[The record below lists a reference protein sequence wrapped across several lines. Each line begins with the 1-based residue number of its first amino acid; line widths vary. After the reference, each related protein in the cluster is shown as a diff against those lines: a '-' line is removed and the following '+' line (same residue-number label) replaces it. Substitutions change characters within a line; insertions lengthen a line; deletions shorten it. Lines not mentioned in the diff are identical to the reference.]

1 MRLVDQHN
9 VDWRDRAQFYGL
21 AAEMMRRILVNYAE
35 QRRAEKRGSGGKRV
49 ELVETIAITDELDLD
64 LLALDEALS
73 TLAELDQEKAKL
85 VEMKYF
91 GGMTINE
98 IAEVTG
104 RSTAKIERDWAFARG
119 WLLKTLTE
127 TI

>member
-1 MRLVDQHN
+1 
-9 VDWRDRAQFYGL
+9 
-21 AAEMMRRILVNYAE
+21 
-35 QRRAEKRGSGGKRV
+35 
-49 ELVETIAITDELDLD
+49 
-64 LLALDEALS
+64 
-73 TLAELDQEKAKL
+73 
-85 VEMKYF
+85 MKYF